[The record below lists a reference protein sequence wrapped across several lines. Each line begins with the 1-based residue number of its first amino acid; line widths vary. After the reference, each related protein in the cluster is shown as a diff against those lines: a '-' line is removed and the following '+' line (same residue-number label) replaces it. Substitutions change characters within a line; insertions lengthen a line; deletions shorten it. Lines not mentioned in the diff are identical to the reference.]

1 MLTLKFKLVGIRD
14 RQWWVIKYDEIIDGK
29 TQDLSNP
36 NKVNIL
42 LSKDYED
49 PIKLEWANPGLR
61 ESLEPPTL
69 HLDTN
74 IMKSKE
80 DFIHSIKN
88 ILCNINCKYIPDK
101 YDDVE
106 FKYLDKMYE
115 KVTRGFWKKEII
127 EKHNEFGKNSLED
140 LDTLMNPHKGY
151 GITTI
156 TNRDGKSPKIL
167 CEIPNTR
174 LVIFKDPLFL
184 NTDVKRKDIQG
195 IKVGFILG
203 FIDSVSPEINLN
215 YMDVTPLII
224 IEMDIY
230 KKYNYYTSSHID
242 NIHSTMRLNRDF
254 KATLKHHLVKALNEK
269 TIEINFTTNQKDFW
283 VMNHSIDFGRGS
295 KKVSILCEKA
305 NFSNPHKFRFTIQR
319 PGFDSKEFILDPKN
333 NKGTE
338 KYPNT
343 LSEFFSYIC
352 SIIEY
357 NEDYTTFLDYFRA
370 FLESYYSYDLPLDIA
385 KHISKFYPVSRGGN
399 ITLNNGYML
408 DKFKFVK

>member
-1 MLTLKFKLVGIRD
+1 MLTLNFKLVGIRD

-49 PIKLEWANPGLR
+49 PIKLEWANPSLR

-69 HLDTN
+69 YLDTN

-88 ILCNINCKYIPDK
+88 ILCNIKCKYIPDK
-101 YDDVE
+101 YDNVE

-115 KVTRGFWKKEII
+115 KVTRGFWKKDLI

-140 LDTLMNPHKGY
+140 LDSLMNPHEGY
-151 GITTI
+151 NVITMV
-156 TNRDGKSPKIL
+156 NRDGESPKIL
-167 CEIPNTR
+167 CRFPDSR
-174 LVIFKDPLFL
+174 LVVFKDPLFL
-184 NTDVKRKDIQG
+184 NTDVKNKG
-195 IKVGFILG
+195 INGAKVGFILG
-203 FIDSVSPEINLN
+203 FIDSISPEVNLN
-215 YMDVTPLII
+215 YMDVIPLFV

-242 NIHSTMRLNRDF
+242 NIHSTGKLNRDW
-254 KATLKHHLVKALNEK
+254 KAKLKHIVAKALNDK
-269 TIEINFTTNQKDFW
+269 NIDIKFTNNQKDFW
-283 VMNHSIDFGRGS
+283 IMNHSIDFGRGS

-305 NFSNPHKFRFTIQR
+305 NFSNPHKFRFSVSKL
-319 PGFDSKEFILDPKN
+319 GESKEFILDPKN
-333 NKGTE
+333 NRGTE

-343 LSEFFSYIC
+343 LSEFFSYVC

-357 NEDYTTFLDYFRA
+357 NEDYTTFLDYFQV
-370 FLESYYSYDLPLDIA
+370 FIGEHWTSDLGIDIS
-385 KHISKFYPVSRGGN
+385 KNISKFYPVNRGGN
-399 ITLNNGYML
+399 VMLNNGYIL

>member
-1 MLTLKFKLVGIRD
+1 MLTLNFKLTDTEEGKLLL
-14 RQWWVIKYDEIIDGK
+14 KYDEIDGTK
-29 TQDLSNP
+29 LMLGNP
-36 NKVNIL
+36 NKINFIL
-42 LSKDYED
+42 NKEYDN
-49 PIKLEWANPGLR
+49 PIRLEWANPGLR
-61 ESLEPPTL
+61 DSLDPPTL
-69 HLDTN
+69 YLDTN
-74 IMKSKE
+74 VMKSKE

-88 ILCNINCKYIPDK
+88 ILCDIRYDYIMNE
-101 YDDVE
+101 YSTIE
-106 FKYLDKMYE
+106 FKNLENIYE
-115 KVTRGFWKKEII
+115 KLIKYYWDEETIAN
-127 EKHNEFGKNSLED
+127 HTMFGKNSLED

-151 GITTI
+151 GVTTI
-156 TNRDGKSPKIL
+156 TNRDGESPKIL

-215 YMDVTPLII
+215 YMDVTPLIV

-295 KKVSILCEKA
+295 KKVSILCERA
-305 NFSNPHKFRFTIQR
+305 NFSNPHKYRFTISR
-319 PGFDSKEFILDPKN
+319 PGMDSKEFMLDPKN

-343 LSEFFSYIC
+343 LSEFFSYVC

-357 NEDYTTFLDYFRA
+357 NEDYTTFLDYFKA